1 MIFLSNSPGGI
12 FMNNRH
18 NILQMSLLIA
28 ASFREIIREPGVL
41 FWGIGFPILMS
52 LGLGIAFIRKPAEI
66 RRIAVVTSPEFVIQ
80 DTMVVNDKQ
89 LGSTMFIFDKM
100 SWEEALVLLKR
111 GSFNLILDQKEG
123 QIQYHFDP
131 RNPDAQLCFL
141 KLSRLL
147 QGEPEVLPE
156 NTGQIQPLTVTGT
169 RYIDFFIPGILSMG
183 VMMSCMWG
191 LSYGLIEK
199 RSKKLLRRMVAT
211 PMKKSYFLLSM
222 ITVRIGMNFIESFFL
237 VLFAW
242 LVFGINIHLSLSALL
257 LIFLAGNFAFAGLAV
272 FVSSRTANTEVGNGF
287 INAIVFPMMILSG
300 IFFSYHNFP
309 DWAIPVIQLL
319 PLTMLADGVRSI
331 FIEDAG
337 LIQVAQPI
345 LILTAVGAFFF
356 TAGLKV
362 FRWY

>member
-1 MIFLSNSPGGI
+1 MDTRQLC
-12 FMNNRH
+12 
-18 NILQMSLLIA
+18 LLIA
-28 ASFREIIREPGVL
+28 SSFREIVREPGVL

-52 LGLGIAFIRKPAEI
+52 LGLGIAFTKKPDIIRKV
-66 RRIAVVTSPEFVIQ
+66 AVITPSELILKDTVVIK
-80 DTMVVNDKQ
+80 DEQ
-89 LGSTMFIFDKM
+89 LGSTTFIFQKM
-100 SWEEALVLLKR
+100 SWDEAMVLLKR
-111 GSFNLILDQKEG
+111 GNFNLIIGQKDG
-123 QIQYHFDP
+123 QLQYHFDP
-131 RNPDAQLCFL
+131 MNPDAQLCFL
-141 KLSRLL
+141 KLSRLF
-147 QGEPEVLPE
+147 QGKPEVLPE
-156 NTGQIQPLTVTGT
+156 NAGQIKPLTVSGT
-169 RYIDFFIPGILSMG
+169 RYIDFFVPGILAMG

-211 PMKKSYFLLSM
+211 PMKKSYFLMSM
-222 ITVRIGMNFIESFFL
+222 ITVRIGMNIIESLLL

-242 LVFGINIHLSLSALL
+242 LVFGINIHVSLPALL
-257 LIFLAGNFAFAGLAV
+257 LIFLAGNFSFAGLAV
-272 FVSSRTANTEVGNGF
+272 FVSSRTANTEIGNGF

-319 PLTMLADGVRSI
+319 PLTMLADGMRSI
-331 FIEDAG
+331 FIEGAS

-345 LILTAVGAFFF
+345 VVLTAVGALFF